1 MSNRLKIYACSGLEN
16 KSVGSLGF
24 DWTTH
29 TMLNQYLPDAASY
42 FLYTY
47 IPDNERYL
55 YSKKILDKRKTQQE
69 LYKYL
74 RGVFVPLYG
83 DEDEFDGIIR
93 GNIVATF
100 NEQLRSKGL
109 SLVSSPEEVL
119 VKLRN
124 GEIESVGIPP
134 TVLAAIITAIATI
147 IVAAMTTLVSYFL
160 QKREAE
166 AVAEAQAKYVVP
178 DTNAIKDSVMEADDW
193 DAVEKEKEEEK
204 AKLKKSSS
212 WLLMLALIPTAFYM
226 LKKK

>member
-55 YSKKILDKRKTQQE
+55 YSKKILEKRKTQQE

-124 GEIESVGIPP
+124 GEIEGVGIAASII
-134 TVLAAIITAIATI
+134 AAIISAIAAIVVATI
-147 IVAAMTTLVSYFL
+147 TTLVSYLL

-204 AKLKKSSS
+204 IKKSSS